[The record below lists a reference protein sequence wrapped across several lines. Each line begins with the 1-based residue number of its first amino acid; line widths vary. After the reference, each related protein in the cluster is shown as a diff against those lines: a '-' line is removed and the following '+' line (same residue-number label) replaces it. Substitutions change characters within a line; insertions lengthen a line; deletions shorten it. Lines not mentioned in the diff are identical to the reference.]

1 MKNRILAQL
10 ELNLAKMEQGL
21 ATIERHA
28 EMGDPIAQKLIA
40 PLAEEIVRLKDACR
54 VQLEHVIK
62 NSDDPEIIDVATEAL
77 WQFMMDAD
85 HTTAEM
91 KH

>member
-1 MKNRILAQL
+1 MKNRILVQL

-28 EMGDPIAQKLIA
+28 EMGDPIAQKLVE
-40 PLAEEIVRLKDACR
+40 PLSREIVRLKEACQA
-54 VQLEHVIK
+54 QLEQVIK
-62 NSDDPEIIDVATEAL
+62 HSRDPELIDVATEAL
-77 WQFMMDAD
+77 WQFMASGEQ
-85 HTTAEM
+85 TAEV

>member
-1 MKNRILAQL
+1 MRNRILAQL

-28 EMGDPIAQKLIA
+28 EMGDPIALKLIE
-40 PLAEEIVRLKDACR
+40 PLAKEIVRLKQACR
-54 VQLEHVIK
+54 AQLEQVIK
-62 NSDDPEIIDVATEAL
+62 HSDDPEIIDVATEAL
-77 WQFMMDAD
+77 WQFMAD
-85 HTTAEM
+85 GERTAEM

>member
-1 MKNRILAQL
+1 MKSRILAQL

-28 EMGDPIAQKLIA
+28 EMGDPIAQKLVD
-40 PLAEEIVRLKDACR
+40 PLIREIVRLKEACR
-54 VQLEHVIK
+54 VQLEQVIK
-62 NSDDPEIIDVATEAL
+62 NSDDPELIDVATEAL
-77 WQFMMDAD
+77 WQFMALGEQ
-85 HTTAEM
+85 TAEM

>member
-28 EMGDPIAQKLIA
+28 EMGDPIAQKLVD
-40 PLAEEIVRLKDACR
+40 PLAREIERLKESCR
-54 VQLEHVIK
+54 AQLEQVIK
-62 NSDDPEIIDVATEAL
+62 YSSDPELVDVATEAL
-77 WQFMMDAD
+77 WQFMASSDQ
-85 HTTAEM
+85 TAEVE
-91 KH
+91 H

>member
-28 EMGDPIAQKLIA
+28 EMGDPIAQKLVE
-40 PLAEEIVRLKDACR
+40 PLAREIVRLKEVCR
-54 VQLEHVIK
+54 DQLEQVIK
-62 NSDDPEIIDVATEAL
+62 HSSDPELIDVATEAL
-77 WQFMMDAD
+77 WQFMALGEETAD
-85 HTTAEM
+85 V